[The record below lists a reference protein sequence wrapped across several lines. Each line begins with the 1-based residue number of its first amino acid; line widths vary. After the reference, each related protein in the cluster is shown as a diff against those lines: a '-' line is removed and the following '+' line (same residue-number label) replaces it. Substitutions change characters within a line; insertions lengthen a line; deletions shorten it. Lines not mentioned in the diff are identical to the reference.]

1 MPLKIALSKGRILKQ
16 ILPVFERA
24 GLVLAEHP
32 EVSRKLVIPVKNS
45 QISVVIVRATD
56 APTYVRLGA
65 ADLGIVGKDVLME
78 TGADELYELYDT
90 GLARC
95 RLSLAQL
102 AGASNA
108 DQPLTGKI
116 KVATKYENISREY
129 FASKGIQSEIIK
141 LYGSMELAPHAGLC
155 DRIIDLVDSGNTLK
169 ANNLVETETI
179 AHISARLVANKVAYK
194 CKARSIAAFDRKIKA
209 GSKLSMRELI
219 TTDSEFE
226 YRLDELLSRDGG
238 HSRAIINSVE
248 GDFD

>member
-1 MPLKIALSKGRILKQ
+1 MRLKIALSKGRILKQ

-24 GLVLAEHP
+24 GLELVEHP
-32 EVSRKLVIPVKNS
+32 DASRKLVIPIKNS

-78 TGADELYELYDT
+78 TGGSDLYELFDT

-102 AGASNA
+102 ESAPGT
-108 DQPLTGKI
+108 PLQATGKI

-194 CKARSIAAFDRKIKA
+194 LKREQLLPLIE
-209 GSKLSMRELI
+209 KLKQ
-219 TTDSEFE
+219 
-226 YRLDELLSRDGG
+226 
-238 HSRAIINSVE
+238 AV
-248 GDFD
+248 

>member
-1 MPLKIALSKGRILKQ
+1 MRLKIALSKGRILKQ
-16 ILPVFERA
+16 FLPVFERA
-24 GLVLAEHP
+24 GLELAEHP
-32 EVSRKLVIPVKNS
+32 EISRKLVIPIKNS
-45 QISVVIVRATD
+45 LISVVIVRATD

-78 TGADELYELYDT
+78 TGGSDLYELFDT

-102 AGASNA
+102 SGASITG
-108 DQPLTGKI
+108 QTTSGKI

-169 ANNLVETETI
+169 ANNLIETETI
-179 AHISARLVANKVAYK
+179 AHISARLVANKVSYK
-194 CKARSIAAFDRKIKA
+194 LKREQLMPLIAQLKQ
-209 GSKLSMRELI
+209 
-219 TTDSEFE
+219 
-226 YRLDELLSRDGG
+226 
-238 HSRAIINSVE
+238 AI
-248 GDFD
+248 

>member
-1 MPLKIALSKGRILKQ
+1 MRLKIALSKGRILKQ

-24 GLVLAEHP
+24 GLELAEHP
-32 EVSRKLVIPVKNS
+32 ETSRKLVIPIKNS
-45 QISVVIVRATD
+45 QVSIVIVRATD

-78 TGADELYELYDT
+78 TGGSDLYELFDT

-102 AGASNA
+102 SGEANA
-108 DQPLTGKI
+108 DKTTSGKI
-116 KVATKYENISREY
+116 KVATKYENVARGY

-169 ANNLVETETI
+169 ANSLIETETI
-179 AHISARLVANKVAYK
+179 AHISARLVANKISYNLK
-194 CKARSIAAFDRKIKA
+194 REQLMPLID
-209 GSKLSMRELI
+209 KLK
-219 TTDSEFE
+219 
-226 YRLDELLSRDGG
+226 
-238 HSRAIINSVE
+238 RAI
-248 GDFD
+248 

>member
-24 GLVLAEHP
+24 GLELAEHP
-32 EVSRKLVIPVKNS
+32 EVSRKLVIPIKNS

-78 TGADELYELYDT
+78 TGASDLYELFDT

-102 AGASNA
+102 ASASSA
-108 DQPLTGKI
+108 DQALTGKI
-116 KVATKYENISREY
+116 KVATKYENISRDY
-129 FASKGIQSEIIK
+129 FASKGVQSEIIK

-169 ANNLVETETI
+169 ANDLVETETI
-179 AHISARLVANKVAYK
+179 AHISARLVANKVSYK
-194 CKARSIAAFDRKIKA
+194 LKREQLLPLIE
-209 GSKLSMRELI
+209 KLKQ
-219 TTDSEFE
+219 
-226 YRLDELLSRDGG
+226 
-238 HSRAIINSVE
+238 AINTA
-248 GDFD
+248 

>member
-1 MPLKIALSKGRILKQ
+1 MRLKIALSKGRILKQ

-24 GLVLAEHP
+24 GFELAEHP
-32 EVSRKLVIPVKNS
+32 EHSRKLVIPIKNS

-78 TGADELYELYDT
+78 TGGSDLYELFDT

-102 AGASNA
+102 STST
-108 DQPLTGKI
+108 QSIQSISGKI
-116 KVATKYENISREY
+116 KVATKYENISRDF
-129 FASKGIQSEIIK
+129 FARKGIQSEIIK

-155 DRIIDLVDSGNTLK
+155 DRIIDLVDSGNTLR
-169 ANNLVETETI
+169 ANDLVETETI

-194 CKARSIAAFDRKIKA
+194 LKREQLLPLID
-209 GSKLSMRELI
+209 KLKQ
-219 TTDSEFE
+219 
-226 YRLDELLSRDGG
+226 
-238 HSRAIINSVE
+238 AI
-248 GDFD
+248 